1 MAEEGTLGI
10 ARAQDISGDELSKED
25 LQRRM
30 DEARESIS
38 QTVTEIKDSVVHQ
51 YESVKETISET
62 LDWREQFKKRP
73 VAWTAGALGAGF
85 LAGYG
90 LTAIVKGDDNGHDR
104 YAERYDYQPS
114 ARRAYAAQA
123 VVGSAASQA
132 ETQDEDEGPGI
143 IQRIQE
149 TEAFDRLRTE
159 ASTVGNRLVSE
170 VSKTAQ
176 EILLPAAVG
185 LIRGWLE
192 GLVSSKGS
200 SAPRQ
205 GQGSQVG
212 GGVAQQSNR
221 SSYQPVAER
230 SQ

>member
-10 ARAQDISGDELSKED
+10 ARAQESSSDEFSKED

-38 QTVTEIKDSVVHQ
+38 QTVTEIKDSVVQQ

-90 LTAIVKGDDNGHDR
+90 LTAIVKGDGNGYER
-104 YAERYDYQPS
+104 YAEHNDYQPS
-114 ARRAYAAQA
+114 ARRVYAAQA
-123 VVGSAASQA
+123 IAGSAASGGGL
-132 ETQDEDEGPGI
+132 QDEGKGPGI
-143 IQRIQE
+143 IERIQE
-149 TEAFDRLRTE
+149 TEAFDRLRNE
-159 ASTVGNRLVSE
+159 ASTMGNRLVNE

-176 EILLPAAVG
+176 EILLPATVG
-185 LIRGWLE
+185 LVRGWLE

-200 SAPRQ
+200 AAPRQ
-205 GQGSQVG
+205 GQGSQVAG
-212 GGVAQQSNR
+212 GAAQPSNQST
-221 SSYQPVAER
+221 YQPVAER